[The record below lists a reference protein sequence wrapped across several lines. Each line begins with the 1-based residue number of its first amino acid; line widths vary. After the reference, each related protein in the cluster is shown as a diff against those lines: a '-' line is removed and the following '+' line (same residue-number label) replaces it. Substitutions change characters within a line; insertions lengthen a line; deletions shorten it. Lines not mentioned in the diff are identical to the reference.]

1 MNVEVHDDDD
11 GLDDSLIEPNPAVI
25 KVIGAG
31 GGGCNAVNRM
41 IEGGLKGVEFIG
53 VNTDVQDLR
62 RKCRATRKLQ
72 IGVKITRGLGAG
84 GKPEVG
90 QKAATEDHEAI
101 SDAIK
106 GANLVFVT
114 AGMGGGTGTGSAPV
128 IAQIAKETGA
138 LTVGVVTKPF
148 KHEGAHRMRQ
158 AEEGIA
164 NLRKAVDTLII
175 IPNEQLMSIV
185 ERRTTITDAFLRAD
199 DVLRQGVQGISD
211 LITEIGLINVDF
223 ADIEAIIQGQGDV
236 ALMGI
241 GHGSGDNRASEAAN
255 AAIDSPLLDG
265 ASVEGATRILVNVSG
280 GEDLSLVEYK
290 EVVDFIT
297 AKAAP
302 DANIICGVLVDA
314 NLADKLRVTVIA
326 TGFLS
331 EEAEKVIPIKK
342 GVEDAAKPAKDAEKG
357 DFISINDWGKL
368 IKEGTSRRQEAPPAR
383 PAYQQDD
390 LDTPSILRNARRG

>member
-1 MNVEVHDDDD
+1 
-11 GLDDSLIEPNPAVI
+11 
-25 KVIGAG
+25 
-31 GGGCNAVNRM
+31 M
-41 IEGGLKGVEFIG
+41 IECGLKGVEFIG

-62 RKCRATRKLQ
+62 RKCRASKKLQ
-72 IGVKITRGLGAG
+72 IGAKVTRGLGAG

-90 QKAATEDHEAI
+90 EKAATEDHEAI
-101 SDAIK
+101 VEAIK

-148 KHEGAHRMRQ
+148 KHEGSHRMRQ
-158 AEEGIA
+158 AEEGITS
-164 NLRKAVDTLII
+164 LRKSVDTLII
-175 IPNEQLMSIV
+175 IPNEQLLNIV
-185 ERRTTITDAFLRAD
+185 ERKTTITEAFLRAD

-236 ALMGI
+236 ALMGV
-241 GHGSGDNRASEAAN
+241 GYAGGDNRASEAAN

-280 GEDLSLVEYK
+280 GADLSLVEYK

-302 DANIICGVLVDA
+302 DANIICGVLVDP
-314 NLADKLRVTVIA
+314 NLTEKIRVTVIA
-326 TGFLS
+326 TGFVS
-331 EEAEKVIPIKK
+331 VETEKEKIPMK
-342 GVEDAAKPAKDAEKG
+342 GVVVEAVKSAKESEKAASG
-357 DFISINDWGKL
+357 DFISISDWGKL
-368 IKEGTSRRQEAPPAR
+368 IKDGSSRRQEAPPPPR
-383 PAYQQDD
+383 PNYQQDD
-390 LDTPSILRNARRG
+390 LDTPAILRNTRRG